1 MNEEE
6 VVVVGDDNNGDVF
19 LSSGASDE
27 SNISYSQIAELTV
40 DNIDIYEPAFI
51 GFGVVGSACLMC
63 YGMIVIIHLFRRVM

>member
-6 VVVVGDDNNGDVF
+6 VVVVGDDSNGDVF

-27 SNISYSQIAELTV
+27 SNISYSQITELTV